1 MVIHHGRKNRMINK
15 IIKHCLNSLS
25 FGHTSI
31 VDKDSMNSINS
42 IDLNKELLEG
52 CNMVA
57 TRQDAWSE
65 DDDLLLAE
73 VTLRHIREGGTQL
86 SAFEEV
92 GYRLGR
98 TAAACGFRWN
108 SLVRKKYESAI
119 QIAKAQRQQRKS
131 RGRSRYVPENEPALS
146 PTPNRVQEYVPKAAV
161 NQYNNKEY
169 AEFSQE
175 LNGAIMQSA
184 KYQLEENLDFDDVI
198 RFLRLQKDSYKKFR
212 QVDKELKEKDREI
225 GRLREE
231 NEKMKK
237 DLGSVQTDYQSMNE
251 DYKAL
256 IKIMDRARKLA
267 FLAEEEQEDK
277 VSFKMD
283 RNGNLERVEKS

>member
-1 MVIHHGRKNRMINK
+1 M
-15 IIKHCLNSLS
+15 
-25 FGHTSI
+25 T
-31 VDKDSMNSINS
+31 
-42 IDLNKELLEG
+42 
-52 CNMVA
+52 MVA

-92 GYRLGR
+92 GYRLAR

-131 RGRSRYVPENEPALS
+131 RGKSRYIPESEHSFSQVHTRMQEYSS
-146 PTPNRVQEYVPKAAV
+146 PTTSTGKQFNGKSYS
-161 NQYNNKEY
+161 
-169 AEFSQE
+169 EFSKE
-175 LNGAIMQSA
+175 LNEGTNSSNARSHQN
-184 KYQLEENLDFDDVI
+184 LTEEDLHFDDVI
-198 RFLRLQKDSYKKFR
+198 RFLRQQKDSYKKVR
-212 QVDKELKEKDREI
+212 QVDKDLREREREI
-225 GRLREE
+225 ERLREE
-231 NEKMKK
+231 NLKMKRE
-237 DLGSVQTDYQSMNE
+237 LGSVQSDFQTINE
-251 DYKAL
+251 DYRAL

-267 FLAEEEQEDK
+267 FLAENDPEDK

-283 RNGNLERVEKS
+283 KNGNLERVEKS

>member
-1 MVIHHGRKNRMINK
+1 
-15 IIKHCLNSLS
+15 
-25 FGHTSI
+25 
-31 VDKDSMNSINS
+31 
-42 IDLNKELLEG
+42 
-52 CNMVA
+52 MVA

-131 RGRSRYVPENEPALS
+131 RGRNRYIPENEPALS
-146 PTPNRVQEYVPKAAV
+146 PTPSRMQEYVPTATG
-161 NQYNNKEY
+161 NQYASKEY

-175 LNGAIMQSA
+175 LNGASSSSSTPNA

-198 RFLRLQKDSYKKFR
+198 RFLRQQKDSYKKFR
-212 QVDKELKEKDREI
+212 QVDKDLREKDREI

-237 DLGSVQTDYQSMNE
+237 ELGSVQTDYQSMNE